1 MTIEEKLREMGVS
14 LPAAPAPLAS
24 YVPAVTAGQLVFTSG
39 QVPLANG
46 QLGWKGK
53 VGRDVDAEGG
63 YQAARQCA
71 VNCLAVIKAVAGSL
85 DHVGRIVKVTGFV
98 SSAPGFNDQ
107 AKVVN
112 GASDFLLELFGDAG
126 RHARAAVGVSELPLD
141 APVEVEMVVQLR
153 D

>member
-1 MTIEEKLREMGVS
+1 MTIEDKLAGMGLE

-39 QVPLANG
+39 QVPLVDG
-46 QLGWKGK
+46 RLVWKGK
-53 VGRDVDAEGG
+53 VGREVDVQDG

-71 VNCLAVIKAVAGSL
+71 LNCLAVIKGVTGSL
-85 DHVGRIVKVTGFV
+85 DRVGRIVKVTGFV

-112 GASDFLLELFGDAG
+112 GASDFLMELFGDAG

-141 APVEVEMVVQLR
+141 APVEVEMVVQVR

>member
-1 MTIEEKLREMGVS
+1 MIEDKLKQMGVS
-14 LPAAPAPLAS
+14 LPEAPAPLAS
-24 YVPAVTAGQLVFTSG
+24 YVPAVVAGQLVFTSG
-39 QVPLANG
+39 QVPLVNG

-53 VGRDVDAEGG
+53 VGREVDLEGG
-63 YQAARQCA
+63 YRAARQCA
-71 VNCLAVIKAVAGSL
+71 VNCLAVVKGAAGSL
-85 DHVGRIVKVTGFV
+85 DRIARIVKVTGFV

-141 APVEVEMVVQLR
+141 APVEVEMVVQMR